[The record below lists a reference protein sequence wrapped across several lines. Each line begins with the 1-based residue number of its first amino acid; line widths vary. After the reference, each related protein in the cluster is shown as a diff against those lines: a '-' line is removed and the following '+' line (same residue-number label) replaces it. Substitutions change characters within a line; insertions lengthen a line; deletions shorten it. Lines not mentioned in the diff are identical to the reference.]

1 MISPRWSVPDAAPAP
16 VIWWCTCSAPAGPT
30 APRAGFVVSGKVG
43 NAVVRHRVTRRLRPL
58 VRRELAG
65 LPAGTDVVVRA
76 LPRGRDR
83 QQRRSGPGSAVR
95 AGRGA
100 SASGPCAAVP
110 LGARQVDADD
120 VAARAKVLIAP
131 IRFYQRFI
139 TPYTPATCRYY
150 PTCSA
155 YAVTALRTHGAV
167 VGTGLTI
174 WRLLRCNPW
183 SSGGIDHVP
192 AKGQLRHRHA
202 ERRTCSLPAS
212 SPRGLPANTLVSEPV
227 GQRTRRFREFLHR
240 RPRGTP
246 LGRHR
251 P

>member
-1 MISPRWSVPDAAPAP
+1 MTS
-16 VIWWCTCSAPAGPT
+16 
-30 APRAGFVVSGKVG
+30 
-43 NAVVRHRVTRRLRPL
+43 
-58 VRRELAG
+58 
-65 LPAGTDVVVRA
+65 LPAK
-76 LPRGRDR
+76 L
-83 QQRRSGPGSAVR
+83 
-95 AGRGA
+95 
-100 SASGPCAAVP
+100 
-110 LGARQVDADD
+110 
-120 VAARAKVLIAP
+120 LIAP

-202 ERRTCSLPAS
+202 PAGSDAHS
-212 SPRGLPANTLVSEPV
+212 SHRDPAAESPVSEYPGEQEPV
-227 GQRTRRFREFLHR
+227 GQRERGEAPGSSSTVGPAD
-240 RPRGTP
+240 PRSAGTDLDAP
-246 LGRHR
+246 PTAARQPMSGRSAA
-251 P
+251 